1 VHFFLLITDSPKGHE
16 ELRSRKIELETETAQ
31 LERRRVQQAEEIERQ
46 AVAACEA
53 LEQAMAQQLAEIMNR
68 PAEALANIAVVRAAL
83 NLNAL
88 LPESSIAQPR
98 PERNEHIQALIHPS
112 IPPHLSQASGSK
124 VEILREQQELQVL
137 AEAGTASLCDATT
150 LRTLHAALLS
160 GLVPVLA
167 GVAAY
172 EVLECYARC
181 AAGGRLLWLP
191 VPATVIDPCDLLG
204 RFNPTSMRF
213 APQPN
218 GLLDLLLCAQS
229 SEELFVV
236 VLDGVNRAPIDA
248 YLSPLLALYAD
259 TWLEP
264 GRRRSLSLAHP
275 SVVEQTGWAAAAR
288 LTWPPNV
295 LLAAI
300 WTDGLVSAAPPL
312 SFWEAVALIQ
322 VGRDATS
329 PVSDRGE
336 PEPALSTAPF
346 AIWQKWRSESIREA
360 AFANSEVQK
369 LNKLLAGS
377 GSMMSQRRVIACSE
391 LLAAARAWSK
401 SDEDVG
407 IALEDVVACCF
418 APPLIVSG
426 GTETLE
432 KLVEQMSGAG
442 DELDLRL
449 KRANLLL
456 S

>member
-1 VHFFLLITDSPKGHE
+1 
-16 ELRSRKIELETETAQ
+16 
-31 LERRRVQQAEEIERQ
+31 
-46 AVAACEA
+46 
-53 LEQAMAQQLAEIMNR
+53 
-68 PAEALANIAVVRAAL
+68 VRAAL
-83 NLNAL
+83 NLNAHL
-88 LPESSIAQPR
+88 SGSSIAQLP
-98 PERNEHIQALIHPS
+98 PEGDGHIQALIHPS
-112 IPPHLSQASGSK
+112 IPPQLGQASESK
-124 VEILREQQELQVL
+124 VEILREQRELQAL
-137 AEAGTASLCDATT
+137 AEAGAAGLCDATT

-172 EVLECYARC
+172 EVLECYAKC

-191 VPATVIDPCDLLG
+191 VPATVLDPSDLLG

-229 SEELFVV
+229 SKELFIV

-248 YLSPLLALYAD
+248 YLGPLLALYAD
-259 TWLEP
+259 AWLEH

-300 WTDGLVSAAPPL
+300 WTDGLVSAPPPI
-312 SFWEAVALIQ
+312 SFWDTAALIQ
-322 VGRDATS
+322 VGSDAIS
-329 PVSDRGE
+329 AGSDRLE
-336 PEPALSTAPF
+336 VETNLSTVPF
-346 AIWQKWRSESIREA
+346 ATWQRWRSEVNREA
-360 AFANSEVQK
+360 ASASSEAQK
-369 LNKLLAGS
+369 LKKLLAGS
-377 GSMMSQRRVIACSE
+377 GFMMSQRLIIACSE
-391 LLAAARAWSK
+391 LLATARAWSQ
-401 SDEDVG
+401 SEDDVG
-407 IALEDVVACCF
+407 MALQDVVACCL

-426 GTETLE
+426 GAATLE
-432 KLVEQMSGAG
+432 KLVEYVGG
-442 DELDLRL
+442 VGEELDLRI